1 MDFYTYTT
9 RRIGKY
15 VLSLYLENGVTAQGI
30 TKEEA
35 LEKLNDALTSLKE
48 AIADNPEIGT
58 SPISINELHEFI
70 TAGNESLTEV
80 LELHAVNAQKNPLPE
95 ATTTDQTTAPIRRA
109 VVTAYGQVCFS
120 FKEKSFRKNM
130 GNGFPRVPL
139 ANRSFPRGQRAVP
152 T

>member
-15 VLSLYLENGVTAQGI
+15 VLALCLENGVTAQGI

-48 AIADNPEIGT
+48 AIADDPEIGT
-58 SPISINELHEFI
+58 SPISIDELHEFI

-80 LELHAVNAQKNPLPE
+80 LELHAVHA
-95 ATTTDQTTAPIRRA
+95 
-109 VVTAYGQVCFS
+109 
-120 FKEKSFRKNM
+120 
-130 GNGFPRVPL
+130 
-139 ANRSFPRGQRAVP
+139 
-152 T
+152 